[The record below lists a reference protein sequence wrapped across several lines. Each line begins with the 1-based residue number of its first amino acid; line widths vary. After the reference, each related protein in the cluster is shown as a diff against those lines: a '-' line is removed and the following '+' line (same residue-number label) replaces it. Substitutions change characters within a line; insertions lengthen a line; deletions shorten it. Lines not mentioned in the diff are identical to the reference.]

1 MPAEIQIQLLPHD
14 SVGID
19 HILSILAQDNPE
31 RSKKTNER
39 LTLMYILIGAVLDL
53 GLPSGSF
60 KMLLIF
66 TTIFWIMTRWIISL
80 SLSYSCNSARVLHD
94 ASK

>member
-1 MPAEIQIQLLPHD
+1 VPADIQIQLLPHD
-14 SVGID
+14 SAGID
-19 HILSILAQDNPE
+19 HILSIPAQDSPD
-31 RSKKTNER
+31 RSKKIKER

-66 TTIFWIMTRWIISL
+66 TTIFWIITRWIISL